1 MVQIKRIMQIEQIMK
16 KFKSSI
22 MVFAAAL
29 MGLCYTSCS
38 DANEYEDT
46 NTANPTW
53 SADYENATHPESL
66 ANTTWLRG
74 TGFKK
79 NAFGEEIQG
88 FVESL
93 VFVSADSVEVKMSEG
108 ATSGTWKDESNT
120 QKTPRYEY
128 TYSNITGKFDILK
141 SSKDDKG
148 KVSKTSIFMGTAVSG
163 TKEVITIVH
172 FGDTPVQTY
181 LEKQ

>member
-1 MVQIKRIMQIEQIMK
+1 MK
-16 KFKSSI
+16 KFKLSI
-22 MVFAAAL
+22 VTFVAIL
-29 MGLCYTSCS
+29 TGFCYTSCS

-46 NTANPTW
+46 NTTNPTW
-53 SADYENATHPESL
+53 AEDYQNATHPESL

-108 ATSGTWKDESNT
+108 TTAGTWKDESNT
-120 QKTPRYEY
+120 EKMPRYEY
-128 TYSNITGKFDILK
+128 TYSNVNGKFEILK
-141 SSKDDKG
+141 SAKDDKG
-148 KVSKTSIFMGTAVSG
+148 KVSKTAIFMGTAVSG
-163 TKEVITIVH
+163 KKEMITIAH
-172 FGDTPVQTY
+172 YGDIPVQTY
-181 LEKQ
+181 LLKQ